1 MEINIYSKVVNILN
15 AKIHERTFTDIRPYL
30 LYRLKRK
37 VSDWLD
43 NIQCCGRVLT
53 KISG

>member
-15 AKIHERTFTDIRPYL
+15 AKIHERTFTDIRPHL

-43 NIQCCGRVLT
+43 TIQCCGRVLA
-53 KISG
+53 KI